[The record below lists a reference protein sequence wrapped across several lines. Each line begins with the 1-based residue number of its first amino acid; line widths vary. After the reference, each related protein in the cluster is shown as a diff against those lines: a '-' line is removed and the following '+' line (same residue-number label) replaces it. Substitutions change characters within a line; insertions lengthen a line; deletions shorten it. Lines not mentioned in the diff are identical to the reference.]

1 MDSSLKETTLSLVRD
16 EIKTVLQLG
25 DFFDDADSDTELLG
39 SIPELDS
46 MAVVSI
52 LTAFEERF
60 DIEIDDDD
68 LDATA
73 FETLGALTSFVEQK
87 LSE

>member
-1 MDSSLKETTLSLVRD
+1 M
-16 EIKTVLQLG
+16 KTVLQLG